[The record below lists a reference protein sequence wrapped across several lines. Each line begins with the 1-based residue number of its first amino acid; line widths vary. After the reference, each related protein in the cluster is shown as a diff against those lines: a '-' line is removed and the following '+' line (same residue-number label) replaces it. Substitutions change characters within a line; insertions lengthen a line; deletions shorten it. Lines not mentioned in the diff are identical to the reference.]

1 MMKALTD
8 WQEHSAALMPAS
20 PMTDLERDVIGL
32 RNLAFRPRGDGLF
45 EGSRWE
51 LNSLSPGPSPFFI
64 VRPDLTVKLAGGDTT
79 EVSVHRPIPEFRNV
93 LFMNAE
99 QLAFFDSLLTK
110 IGGTERRQPGSIMEI
125 PNQPVGGSRE
135 LLTFLQK
142 FFPARPGHWGGWMF
156 ETFPVVNFIEFM
168 DPGRTRAGV
177 AVTIGYEGATLVFE
191 KRDGAWVYK
200 EMVNRWIT

>member
-1 MMKALTD
+1 
-8 WQEHSAALMPAS
+8 
-20 PMTDLERDVIGL
+20 
-32 RNLAFRPRGDGLF
+32 
-45 EGSRWE
+45 
-51 LNSLSPGPSPFFI
+51 
-64 VRPDLTVKLAGGDTT
+64 
-79 EVSVHRPIPEFRNV
+79 
-93 LFMNAE
+93 
-99 QLAFFDSLLTK
+99 
-110 IGGTERRQPGSIMEI
+110 MEI